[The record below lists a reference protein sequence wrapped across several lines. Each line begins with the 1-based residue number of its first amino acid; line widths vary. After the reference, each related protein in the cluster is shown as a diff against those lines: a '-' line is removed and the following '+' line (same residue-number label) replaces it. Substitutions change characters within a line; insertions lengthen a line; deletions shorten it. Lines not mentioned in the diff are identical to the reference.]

1 MFIYLNFF
9 EWTSVNGSIVDGYFS
24 DDDAAKFI
32 FTERNNVY
40 SNLME
45 EMFVQEILA
54 KDIFMISQNCKILEI
69 FSDRNQSQK

>member
-1 MFIYLNFF
+1 
-9 EWTSVNGSIVDGYFS
+9 
-24 DDDAAKFI
+24 
-32 FTERNNVY
+32 
-40 SNLME
+40 ME